1 MIEGIDD
8 RGICDGKEYLG
19 KMGSQSIS
27 SPAAGQMFPI
37 QDPTRYPTR
46 ILRLCVLRR
55 LSQQEHS
62 GYLHINGYWEI
73 RGSFTEKR
81 LKSSHRRMGV
91 LLQSRTTET
100 DTLSSAVVALISRKE
115 EQESAV
121 QVVVLSNTTKVDVDL
136 S

>member
-1 MIEGIDD
+1 MDA
-8 RGICDGKEYLG
+8 GKFEV
-19 KMGSQSIS
+19 
-27 SPAAGQMFPI
+27 
-37 QDPTRYPTR
+37 R
-46 ILRLCVLRR
+46 LR
-55 LSQQEHS
+55 
-62 GYLHINGYWEI
+62 
-73 RGSFTEKR
+73 EKR

-121 QVVVLSNTTKVDVDL
+121 QVVVLPSFTKVDVDL